1 MKESV
6 SRFQRRTGLVYG
18 PPPALVGVARELA
31 TREVCPTL
39 FRYPGPEGL
48 SILLHGQAGRL
59 APAGRWAWLAS
70 RADATRPA
78 ATRLFGS
85 LAVLEPLRLQPCE
98 VPDRPGEYWAT
109 NPELREGAELVW
121 VPPSRVTAPMSWDR
135 IGTCEQ
141 AVRRLGAAYRD
152 ERPAVLDALGAYLE
166 ELSCVAQAGLAPAGA
181 WHDVPLAR
189 RRRLLADC
197 GATPRW
203 TPR

>member
-6 SRFQRRTGLVYG
+6 SRFQRRTGLVYL
-18 PPPALVGVARELA
+18 PPGALAGVARALGP
-31 TREVCPTL
+31 RETCPTL

-78 ATRLFGS
+78 ATRQFGS

-109 NPELREGAELVW
+109 NPELREGEALVW
-121 VPPSRVTAPMSWDR
+121 VPPSQVASSMSWDR
-135 IGTCEQ
+135 IGSVEQ
-141 AVRRLGAAYRD
+141 AARRLGPACRE

-166 ELSCVAQAGLAPAGA
+166 ELSCVEQAGLALAVA
-181 WHDVPLAR
+181 WHDVPVAR

-197 GATPRW
+197 GATGRW